1 MRKWMILCLLVVMAL
16 AGCGSGDKVS
26 ATVKAVDPKL
36 RSFYSYSYAGLD
48 GDGDRLVVYR
58 RPNASLDEFVRE
70 QAGDVDVE
78 FRDAPYA
85 LDTLQPLA
93 DRVNQDRHYWITRNF
108 LVKLAVPRVDG
119 MGVNVFVAT
128 EDLGPARAEFQQR
141 YGDEPIF
148 LDRPSRTGIVPA
160 G

>member
-1 MRKWMILCLLVVMAL
+1 MPTWRVLGLLVVLVL
-16 AGCGSGDKVS
+16 AGCGSGDR
-26 ATVKAVDPKL
+26 AGAAVNAVEPKL
-36 RSFYSYSYAGLD
+36 RSFYSYAYAGLD
-48 GDGDRLVVYR
+48 VDGDRVIIYR
-58 RPNASLDEFVRE
+58 RPNASLDAFVRE
-70 QAGDVDVE
+70 RIGDVDVE

-93 DRVNQDRHYWITRNF
+93 DRVNRDRHYWSTRN
-108 LVKLAVPRVDG
+108 LPVRLAVPRADG
-119 MGVNVFVAT
+119 SGVNAFVAT
-128 EDLGPARAEFQQR
+128 DDLDAARSEFRHR